1 MELIDFYLR
10 LIRKKKIFFL
20 NLFFTQTEME
30 RGKKINYFSILYM
43 INSIE
48 LMEGST

>member
-30 RGKKINYFSILYM
+30 RKKNKLFFYFIHDKLH
-43 INSIE
+43 
-48 LMEGST
+48 

>member
-10 LIRKKKIFFL
+10 LICKKKIFFL

-30 RGKKINYFSILYM
+30 KINYFSILYM

>member
-1 MELIDFYLR
+1 MKLIDFYLR

-30 RGKKINYFSILYM
+30 REKK
-43 INSIE
+43 
-48 LMEGST
+48 